1 MFRGPFRSRAF
12 RLVWSGEMVSMVG
25 DASYEVTFAWLV
37 LSVTGSPATLG
48 AVMLATTLP
57 RGVLLLLG
65 GAITDRL
72 SPRLVMLVTNVVR
85 GAAVGLLAALV
96 STGALATWHLYAV
109 GVVVGTAEAF
119 FWPASSSIV
128 PSLVDERD
136 LPRANAL
143 VGTSEQTARLAG
155 PILGGALVALTSLE
169 AAVAFNALT
178 FFVSAA
184 TVFAA
189 PRGLP
194 TPAQGLSATTVLRDI
209 RFGLSYAGRSVE
221 IRMVLA
227 LIAASTLSYSGLFDV
242 GLPAL
247 SRTFDNGAVVL
258 GVVVS
263 AWGLGQLIG
272 TVSATVTGLPRRW
285 GLLIIGMTIL
295 EGTSFA
301 VLGLVPHYLL
311 VAALLALL
319 GIGVAYSSD
328 VALPTF
334 VQTRTPPQM
343 LGRVNSVI
351 DLPRVVLTPLSVAG
365 MGLLASVDVRW
376 TFTVAAVPMLL
387 VGVGLATSPRAR
399 RLSAGL
405 PPPGT
410 LDPDADPEGGRRRDA
425 HTEVQT
431 GAGGNDVATD

>member
-1 MFRGPFRSRAF
+1 
-12 RLVWSGEMVSMVG
+12 
-25 DASYEVTFAWLV
+25 
-37 LSVTGSPATLG
+37 
-48 AVMLATTLP
+48 
-57 RGVLLLLG
+57 
-65 GAITDRL
+65 
-72 SPRLVMLVTNVVR
+72 MLVTNLVR
-85 GAAVGLLAALV
+85 GVAVGLLAALGYA
-96 STGALATWHLYAV
+96 GALANWHLYAA
-109 GVVVGTAEAF
+109 GVVVGAAEAF

-143 VGTSEQTARLAG
+143 VGISEQTARLAG
-155 PILGGALVALTSLE
+155 PILGGALVALTGLE

-178 FFVSAA
+178 FFFSAA

-194 TPAQGLSATTVLRDI
+194 SPGQRLSAATVLRDI
-209 RFGLSYAGRSVE
+209 RFGLSYAGRSFEMRV
-221 IRMVLA
+221 VLA
-227 LIAASTLSYSGLFDV
+227 LIAASTLSYSGLFAV

-295 EGTSFA
+295 EGASFA
-301 VLGLVPHYLL
+301 VLGLVPHYVL
-311 VAALLALL
+311 AAVLLALL

-334 VQTRTPPQM
+334 VQTRTAPEV

-351 DLPRVVLTPLSVAG
+351 DLPRVVFTPLSVAG

-376 TFTVAAVPMLL
+376 TFAVAAVPMLL

-399 RLSAGL
+399 HLSAGL
-405 PPPGT
+405 PSSPRT
-410 LDPDADPEGGRRRDA
+410 LAPDAAPAVQSAGSGSVVGEGRS
-425 HTEVQT
+425 
-431 GAGGNDVATD
+431 